1 MDIIA
6 RVAFGI
12 DAQTQSPHECNRES
26 RFIHFCRKALNFTF
40 TDYKLILDVEEILQR
55 TIFDN
60 DCNEFFKSIATT
72 IAQQRRKKPRLE
84 NPDFIQHLLNAAH
97 GEEYFKTDNR
107 QNSSPTTKEIHL
119 SDMELA
125 GQCFLF
131 LIAGYETSAS
141 TLQFALFALTTNPTA
156 QEEAYR
162 EIMEVVGHKEIVTYE
177 DLSSMHYLEQ
187 IMMETLRMY
196 PPAPRFDRECS
207 SPITINHIHFQQN
220 SIVSIPV
227 FAIHY
232 NPKIYPNPHKFDPM
246 RYATFQ

>member
-1 MDIIA
+1 
-6 RVAFGI
+6 
-12 DAQTQSPHECNRES
+12 
-26 RFIHFCRKALNFTF
+26 
-40 TDYKLILDVEEILQR
+40 
-55 TIFDN
+55 
-60 DCNEFFKSIATT
+60 
-72 IAQQRRKKPRLE
+72 
-84 NPDFIQHLLNAAH
+84 
-97 GEEYFKTDNR
+97 
-107 QNSSPTTKEIHL
+107 
-119 SDMELA
+119 MELA

-162 EIMEVVGHKEIVTYE
+162 EIMEVVGHKEIVTYK
-177 DLSSMHYLEQ
+177 DLSDMHYLEQ

-207 SPITINHIHFQQN
+207 SPITVNHIHFEQN

-246 RYATFQ
+246 RFTREAVTERNRLAFIPFGYGPRNCLGRRFAVFEFKLTLTYLIRTYQFIPTNETPVRSSSRTEYGRDDTTSETDNNTSRKEIELKSRYE